1 MAYHFV
7 SDRAVALPR
16 ISIKNQVIV
25 SLMVMLAVGLGFAA
39 MTLMGAR
46 EQQATLKR
54 LREEP
59 FWNLQWSR
67 KLSTEIGKL
76 QVLVLQHVMAADDV
90 AMQNLEAKVGFVV
103 DSVDAL
109 WTEYDSRPAPGTL
122 LVAEI
127 DETRRLWREIRTQ
140 ARAALPL
147 SSTGQKTLA
156 QRIAKT
162 ELAGLGR
169 DILAHLDRVV
179 TLGDHEAEQAFDGAQ
194 EVARQQ
200 ALVTAVAVAM
210 GGAFTL
216 LLSVVA
222 SRLLSR
228 FTRAVMD
235 PVLAMADGRL
245 DEPIAGGERRTELGR
260 VRDALENLRRSL
272 HAARVTEEATEER
285 RLMADAE
292 RRALVARLTA
302 EIDLHVGALLQ
313 AMSKATATLDL
324 RSAEMLDRSRVAAT
338 EGDAV
343 AASADTTSTNVQI
356 VAAASEQL
364 AAVAEGIAAQTQNA
378 SAAAAKALE
387 AVGLSHQQSEVLLA
401 SAQEIG
407 AIVELVNAVAGQTN
421 LLALNATIEAARAGE
436 AGRGFAVVA
445 SEVKMLAE
453 ETGRAT
459 GRITA
464 QVERLQSVARASAGL
479 SQSLKA
485 SVEAASEFSMNV
497 RMASEEQRA
506 AIQEIASRIEQT
518 AVETERVST
527 RIVSVRETIAISHE
541 LAESVA
547 SSSRELNDQAEILAA
562 SLERLKDGLAAA

>member
-1 MAYHFV
+1 
-7 SDRAVALPR
+7 VALLR
-16 ISIKNQVIV
+16 ISIKNQVIL
-25 SLMVMLAVGLGFAA
+25 SFMVMLAVGLGFAS
-39 MTLMGAR
+39 MTLTDAR

-54 LREEP
+54 LRDEP
-59 FWNLQWSR
+59 FWNLQWSHR
-67 KLSTEIGKL
+67 LASEIGKL
-76 QVLVLQHVMAADDV
+76 QVLVLHHVLAGDEV
-90 AMQNLEAKVGFVV
+90 AMQNLEAKVSFVV
-103 DSVDAL
+103 DKVDGL
-109 WTEYDSRPAPGTL
+109 WREHDARPAPGPL
-122 LVAEI
+122 LLAEI
-127 DETRRLWREIRTQ
+127 NETRRLWSELRTQ
-140 ARAALPL
+140 TRAALPL
-147 SSTGQKTLA
+147 SSAGQKDTA
-156 QRIAKT
+156 RRIAQV

-179 TLGDHEAEQAFDGAQ
+179 TLGDHEAVEAFDGAE

-200 ALVTAVAVAM
+200 VFVTAVAVGL
-210 GGAFTL
+210 GGAFAL
-216 LLSVVA
+216 LLSLVT
-222 SRLLSR
+222 SSLLSR
-228 FTRAVMD
+228 FTRAVMH
-235 PVLAMADGRL
+235 PVMSMAEGRL
-245 DEPIAGGERRTELGR
+245 DEPIEGGEQKTELGR
-260 VRDALENLRRSL
+260 VRHALEALRLSL
-272 HAARVTEEATEER
+272 HAARVIGEDAEQRRLAAEVER
-285 RLMADAE
+285 RM
-292 RRALVARLTA
+292 LVSRLTS

-324 RSAEMLDRSRVAAT
+324 RSAEMLDRSRVAAA
-338 EGDAV
+338 EGD
-343 AASADTTSTNVQI
+343 ASADTTSTNVQI

-364 AAVAEGIAAQTQNA
+364 AAVAEGIASQTQNA
-378 SAAAAKALE
+378 SAAASRALE
-387 AVGLSHQQSEVLLA
+387 AVGLSHQNSEVLLA

-421 LLALNATIEAARAGE
+421 LLALNATIESARAGE

-445 SEVKMLAE
+445 GEVKMLAE

-464 QVERLQSVARASAGL
+464 QVERLQSVARASAAL

-485 SVEAASEFSMNV
+485 SVEAASAFSTNV

-527 RIVSVRETIAISHE
+527 RIVSVRETIAVSQE

-547 SSSRELNDQAEILAA
+547 SSSRELNDQADILAA

>member
-1 MAYHFV
+1 M
-7 SDRAVALPR
+7 SLLR

-25 SLMVMLAVGLGFAA
+25 ALMVMLAVGLGFAS
-39 MTLMGAR
+39 MTLMDAR

-54 LREEP
+54 LRNEP

-67 KLSTEIGKL
+67 RLATEIGKL
-76 QVLVLQHVMAADDV
+76 QVLVLHHVLAADDI
-90 AMQNLEAKVGFVV
+90 AMQNLEAKVSFVV

-109 WTEYDSRPAPGTL
+109 WKEHDSRPAPGPL

-127 DETRRLWREIRTQ
+127 EETRRLWGEIRTRT
-140 ARAALPL
+140 RAAIPL
-147 SSTGQKTLA
+147 SSTGQKALA
-156 QRIAKT
+156 QRIAQT

-179 TLGDHEAEQAFDGAQ
+179 TLGDHEAVEAFDGAE

-200 ALVTAVAVAM
+200 VFVTGLAVGV
-210 GGAFTL
+210 GGAFAL
-216 LLSVVA
+216 LLSLVA

-235 PVLAMADGRL
+235 PVLAMAAGRL
-245 DEPIAGGERRTELGR
+245 DEPIAGGEGRTELGR
-260 VRDALENLRRSL
+260 VRAALEALRRTL
-272 HAARVTEEATEER
+272 HAARLIEKDAEQRRLATES
-285 RLMADAE
+285 E

-324 RSAEMLDRSRVAAT
+324 RSAEMLDRSRVAAA

-378 SAAAAKALE
+378 SAAAARALE

-407 AIVELVNAVAGQTN
+407 AIVQLVNAVAGQTN

-464 QVERLQSVARASAGL
+464 QVERLQSVARDSAAL

-485 SVEAASEFSMNV
+485 SVEAASEFSTNV

-527 RIVSVRETIAISHE
+527 RIVSVRETIAVSQE

-547 SSSRELNDQAEILAA
+547 SSSRELNDQADILAA
-562 SLERLKDGLAAA
+562 SLQRLKDGLAAA